1 MAFQR
6 VQRELSADEIERLRA
21 LRAAGK
27 QIKWL
32 AIEFGI
38 SHQTASRYA
47 RGITPPSPPPTAS
60 VTKHIRVI
68 WATPDDEGGQPHTA

>member
-6 VQRELSADEIERLRA
+6 VQRELSADEIVRLRA
-21 LRAAGK
+21 RRAAGK

-47 RGITPPSPPPTAS
+47 RGITPPAPPPAPAAS
-60 VTKHIRVI
+60 VTN
-68 WATPDDEGGQPHTA
+68 E

>member
-6 VQRELSADEIERLRA
+6 VQRELSTDEIVRLRA

-38 SHQTASRYA
+38 SHQTASRHA
-47 RGITPPSPPPTAS
+47 GGITPPSPPPAS

-68 WATPDDEGGQPHTA
+68 WATPETEAASSAK